1 MKVAIHAD
9 PAAHEISGG
18 VGVYVRHLVDELLAS
33 SDGNSYKLIV
43 SRTAEP
49 PARWST
55 EDLIRPALP
64 VAQLYTAWNFTGRPK
79 IRDGI
84 DIVHATGLAIP
95 PAGGRLV
102 ATIHDLTVE
111 TMPEM
116 VPVLWRHIYLKG
128 LQIALDKAQVLCAVS
143 EATKKELVDRH
154 SVDPDRVVVTPEAPN
169 LTPESVRSDQIFE
182 RLGLTDPYILCVGT
196 VEPRKNQIRLVKA
209 FAESQGELKDWSLVI
224 AGSPGW
230 GQDQVTDTV
239 ESLQLGHRIF
249 LTGKISGLELASLYS
264 RAWVFAFPSVYE
276 GFGIPLLEAF
286 GFGIPSLA
294 STTPALAELAG
305 SAALLIDPSDTSGM
319 AEALVALATDE
330 ELRERLA
337 NQGRERAGRY
347 SWKATADSTRHAY
360 EKAMQA

>member
-1 MKVAIHAD
+1 VKVAIHAD
-9 PAAHEISGG
+9 PAVHEVSGG
-18 VGVYVRHLVDELLAS
+18 IGVYVRHLVDELLAS
-33 SDGNSYKLIV
+33 GDGNSYKLIV

-84 DIVHATGLAIP
+84 DVVHATGLAIP
-95 PAGGRLV
+95 PAGGKLV

-116 VPVLWRHIYLKG
+116 VPAMWRRVYLKG
-128 LQIALDKAQVLCAVS
+128 LQIALDRAEVLCAVS
-143 EATKKELVDRH
+143 EATKKELIDRH
-154 SVDPDRVVVTPEAPN
+154 SVEPDRIVVTPEAPN
-169 LTPESVRSDQIFE
+169 LGPQSIRSDQVFD
-182 RLGLTDPYILCVGT
+182 RLGLTAPYILCVGT

-209 FAESQGELKDWSLVI
+209 FAESRGELKDWSLVI
-224 AGSPGW
+224 AGAPGW
-230 GQDQVTDTV
+230 GQDQVADAI

-264 RAWVFAFPSVYE
+264 RASVFAFPSVYE

-286 GFGIPSLA
+286 AYGIPALA

-305 SAALLIDPSDTSGM
+305 SAALLIDPSDTSGI
-319 AEALVALATDE
+319 AEALVELANDE
-330 ELRERLA
+330 ELRKRLA
-337 NQGRERAGRY
+337 SEGRERAGRY
-347 SWKATADSTRHAY
+347 SWKATADTTRQAY
-360 EKAMQA
+360 EKAARG